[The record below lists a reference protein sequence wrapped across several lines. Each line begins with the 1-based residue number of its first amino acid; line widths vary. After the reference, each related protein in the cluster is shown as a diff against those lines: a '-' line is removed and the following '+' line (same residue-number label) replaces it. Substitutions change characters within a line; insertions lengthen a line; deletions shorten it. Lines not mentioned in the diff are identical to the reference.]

1 MHLNGYAPPS
11 WDVRIRIFITFFLA
25 FCDCPTGDVVFIS
38 FTIAVLRPTWVFY
51 EFCISEVGDSALM
64 SVHAVP
70 PICRSRD
77 VRIIRMRLFCAG
89 GIEKT
94 EDDKQLHDA
103 K

>member
-11 WDVRIRIFITFFLA
+11 WDVRIRIMITFFLA
-25 FCDCPTGDVVFIS
+25 FCDCPTGDFVFIS

-70 PICRSRD
+70 PIGRSRN
-77 VRIIRMRLFCAG
+77 VRVIRFCAG